1 MCSALLCDSSAKALM
16 ENKRLIYTSP
26 VKSLSNQ
33 KYAELKEK
41 YGEQSVGLATGDN
54 KVGEGYSYLTDL
66 VYVCRSSFHQFEY
79 Y

>member
-1 MCSALLCDSSAKALM
+1 M

-33 KYAELKEK
+33 KYAELKDK

-54 KVGEGYSYLTDL
+54 KVP
-66 VYVCRSSFHQFEY
+66 V
-79 Y
+79 

>member
-1 MCSALLCDSSAKALM
+1 M

-54 KVGEGYSYLTDL
+54 KVKGLS
-66 VYVCRSSFHQFEY
+66 VCLAGCMVVFFLSISIYF
-79 Y
+79 

>member
-1 MCSALLCDSSAKALM
+1 MTMCSDRIDSRVNICCTLLCDYTAKALM

-33 KYAELKEK
+33 KYAELKDK

-54 KVGEGYSYLTDL
+54 KVP
-66 VYVCRSSFHQFEY
+66 V
-79 Y
+79 